1 MTEYKKLT
9 DEELIRRLRMGET
22 GIIDY
27 LMEKY
32 KNLVRKEANA
42 MYLLGGETD
51 DLIQE
56 GMIGLFKAVQDY
68 DVDQEASF
76 FSFARL
82 CVTRQLYSAIEASNR
97 KKHSPLN
104 SYISLYEREDGE
116 NSLIDTMESGHET
129 NPEELLVSQE
139 HAKSLEERLE
149 KDLSELER
157 RVLYLHLMGTDYKTI
172 AKLLDRSPK
181 TIDNDLALTDHTP
194 GYGSAAKYIGTSM
207 KEIIRDSFCL
217 EYEKGVVSIVEIM
230 GRNAGWLTGAAALS
244 KGEDCE
250 GPDLIY
256 LPELPFDLQLFGE
269 KIKQLL
275 QEKTSIVV
283 AVSEGIRTEDG
294 TYVCELGNSIDFVDA
309 FGHKQLS
316 GTASYLASYIAG
328 EIGCKTRAIELST
341 LQRAASHA
349 ASRVDILE
357 AYQVGGAAVKA
368 ADEGDTGKMV
378 VLKRLSDD
386 PYQCGTEVKDVHKIA
401 NDEKLVPRNWV
412 NEEGTYVTNEFIS
425 YVRPLIQ
432 GDVSPVMVD
441 GIPRHL
447 YTPKELS
454 HR

>member
-116 NSLIDTMESGHET
+116 GSLIDMMESEHET